1 MSGAPPTRRR
11 AVELT
16 SRKIR
21 FLLALPDMLFD
32 QGRACGK
39 DRGKGEKQTANY
51 RAKAGRDEACDY
63 GYRPAKHESDEILV
77 PTRLTKG
84 GRLELDDHES

>member
-77 PTRLTKG
+77 PTCLTKG
-84 GRLELDDHES
+84 RRLELDDHES